1 MPHRPGIFDCKR
13 VKSLGELKMTMNEFE
28 GGNNI
33 AIKIPKFK
41 YSETVHFYKEVI
53 KLPYLGFMSESHA
66 FQFGD
71 ATLWL
76 DCMDNYSQQ
85 YVWLEIQTDNLK
97 TAANYLQDNHI
108 SRRDEVEI
116 HENSDGYWID
126 PCGTHP

>member
-1 MPHRPGIFDCKR
+1 MKR
-13 VKSLGELKMTMNEFE
+13 TRTEFK

-41 YSETVHFYKEVI
+41 YDETVHFYKEVI
-53 KLPYLGFMSESHA
+53 ELPYLGFISESHA

-85 YVWLEIQTDNLK
+85 DVWLEIQTDHMKAAADYLK
-97 TAANYLQDNHI
+97 ENHI
-108 SRRDEVEI
+108 NRRDEVEV
-116 HENSDGYWID
+116 HENSDGYWISD
-126 PCGTHP
+126 PSGTILRVNSSK